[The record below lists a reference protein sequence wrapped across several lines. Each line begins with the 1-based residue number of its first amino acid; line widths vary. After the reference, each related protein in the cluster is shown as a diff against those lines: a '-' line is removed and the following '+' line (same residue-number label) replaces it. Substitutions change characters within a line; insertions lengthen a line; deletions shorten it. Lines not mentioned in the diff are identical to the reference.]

1 MISDEWIKLGYTDSA
16 PIKVSDIVFY
26 RIWTDQKGSEI
37 GVSVDFEIAND
48 FHYTMPISDWQ
59 RFVKSVLRVN
69 DSEGITQAFRE
80 YFIKNPKLFDFEHD
94 LKIHRIWYQ
103 KFFF

>member
-1 MISDEWIKLGYTDSA
+1 MISDEWIELGYTSSA

-26 RIWTDQKGSEI
+26 RVWTDQAGAEI
-37 GVSVDFEIAND
+37 GVSVDFEIDND

-59 RFVKSVLRVN
+59 RFVKAVLRVS
-69 DSEGITQAFRE
+69 DSDGVTGEFRK
-80 YFIKNPKLFDFEHD
+80 YFVKNPKLFDFERD
-94 LKIHRIWYQ
+94 LKIYGIWYQ